1 MAAAILHRITQW
13 GMFLF
18 GDQIKGMRR
27 RETDIPHWALIGLD
41 NFLKNVTLLVTF
53 LGGGDMLEYFIS
65 SGSKRRILIY
75 LLKHPDEEYHLREL
89 SRKMG
94 EPAPVV
100 KRELDKLDQMGFI
113 LSWAQGNQRRFRVNR
128 NFLLW
133 PELKSIVDKSQTL
146 STPLKVSITYPFKE
160 IPRQRKSWAK
170 RSREIVEAYGKDVK
184 RRRPRHPSEAKML
197 ENFS

>member
-1 MAAAILHRITQW
+1 
-13 GMFLF
+13 MFQPCALSDHPPSPRVSF
-18 GDQIKGMRR
+18 RRSDQEGMRR
-27 RETDIPHWALIGLD
+27 ARDRHHSLGLD
-41 NFLKNVTLLVTF
+41 NFLKDVTILVTV

-65 SGSKRRILIY
+65 SRSKRRILIY

-89 SRKMG
+89 SRKTG

-133 PELKSIVDKSQTL
+133 PELKSFVDKSQTL
-146 STPLKVSITYPFKE
+146 SIPLKVSTTYPFKG
-160 IPRQRKSWAK
+160 IPRKRKSWGK
-170 RSREIVEAYGKDVK
+170 RSREIVETYGKDLK
-184 RRRPRHPSEAKML
+184 RSRPRHPSEAKML